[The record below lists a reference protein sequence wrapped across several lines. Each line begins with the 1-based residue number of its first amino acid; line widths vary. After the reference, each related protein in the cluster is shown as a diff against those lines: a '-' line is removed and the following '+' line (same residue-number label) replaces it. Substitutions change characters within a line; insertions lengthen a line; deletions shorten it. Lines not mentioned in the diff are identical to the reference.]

1 MLIVHVGVASHPD
14 VAVLALRH
22 GAETSLHGVYDF
34 VRLRVYHQDPLVLLY
49 GKYIIGRTQ
58 HHADLVLVERS
69 HAVGIVLVSCDERV
83 FRPLDASRNL
93 ERGETEDVDAVRCA
107 YISFR
112 LVYAHETAPVGD
124 GHSFSL
130 ALMMGIRLLISMV
143 CASATTMRPPWRVSA
158 DSPGESP
165 SPASWSCLEMM
176 KR

>member
-124 GHSFSL
+124 GHSFFIGSDDGDTAFDFHGLCVGHHDAAPL
-130 ALMMGIRLLISMV
+130 AGLCRF
-143 CASATTMRPPWRVSA
+143 ARRK
-158 DSPGESP
+158 P